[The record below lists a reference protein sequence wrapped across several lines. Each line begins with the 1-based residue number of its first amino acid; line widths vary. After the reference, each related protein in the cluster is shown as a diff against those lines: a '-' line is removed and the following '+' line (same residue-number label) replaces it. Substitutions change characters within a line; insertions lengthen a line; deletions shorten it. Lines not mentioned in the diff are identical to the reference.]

1 MRRVRAAQPISALV
15 GLVVLLIV
23 LVTVVRLISA
33 RAGFLVER
41 PIVFLFWLTGLL
53 IAAAVFAWVIR
64 RSMRRDTSRS
74 SLLVLTLT
82 VLALASP
89 LALMLLQH
97 PDPAG

>member
-1 MRRVRAAQPISALV
+1 MRSVRAAQPIIALA
-15 GLVVLLIV
+15 GLAALLIV

-41 PIVFLFWLTGLL
+41 PIVFLFWMAGLL

-64 RSMRRDTSRS
+64 RSMRRDASRS
-74 SLLVLTLT
+74 SVLVMTVT

-97 PDPAG
+97 PAR